1 MTTSNKNQEMVSPSL
16 GEHFR
21 LAREALN
28 LSLDDVSKQLNLRPS
43 ILQRLENNEFSHNSI
58 SVTYIKGYIRNY
70 AKFLRLPE
78 NIWEPVITSLTETTK
93 NDLTRG
99 VRATRVV
106 NEYSSHNRWI
116 GWVSAIVV
124 VALLALTTLWWWEN
138 YQKSNAER
146 DDLVQNYVDTQK
158 ENIATTEPKAIEKT
172 EAEKASEQ
180 SANSQLTEVSL
191 PIVSNNDQ
199 VPVEGK
205 VVEMSEKAV
214 GETSVQV
221 LQSELNKK
229 NTESDQV
236 IGNNLSAVQNSDV
249 LPASKTEVLRI
260 EITGANCWI
269 SVKDANRK
277 VLAQKE
283 YKQGEMLSFDLNE
296 PYSLIIGAPGNVKI
310 TYKGEDYPLK
320 VDGRVAKF
328 RLQ

>member
-1 MTTSNKNQEMVSPSL
+1 MTTSNKNQEMASLSL

-78 NIWEPVITSLTETTK
+78 NIWGPVTTSLTETSK

-99 VRATRVV
+99 VRATRAV

-116 GWVSAIVV
+116 GWISAIVV
-124 VALLALTTLWWWEN
+124 IALLGLTTLWWWEN
-138 YQKSNAER
+138 YQRSNAER
-146 DDLVQNYVDTQK
+146 DNLVQSYVDTQK
-158 ENIATTEPKAIEKT
+158 ENVATEPNVLEKT
-172 EAEKASEQ
+172 ETTKENES
-180 SANSQLTEVSL
+180 SANAHLTVAPLSN
-191 PIVSNNDQ
+191 VSNNEPV
-199 VPVEGK
+199 VPIEGN
-205 VVEMSEKAV
+205 VVSMGEKK
-214 GETSVQV
+214 EENTSTQV
-221 LQSELNKK
+221 LQSELHKMD
-229 NTESDQV
+229 TESDQV
-236 IGNNLSAVQNSDV
+236 IGSNSSAVQISDV
-249 LPASKTEVLRI
+249 LSTSNAEVLRI
-260 EITGANCWI
+260 EVTGTNCWI
-269 SVKDANRK
+269 SVKDGNRK

-283 YKQGEMLSFDLNE
+283 YTQGEILSFNQNE
-296 PYSLIIGAPGNVKI
+296 SYSLIIGAPGNVKI

-328 RLQ
+328 KLQ